1 MSVVAIIPCMGI
13 KPLQGPFNKLSQ
25 TATLYT
31 YIRILPLLVLMI
43 ATVPL
48 ATASELLPAFEATL
62 TIRYG
67 PLSGTMTLRLSHCT
81 GGYIYETSLQPKGFA
96 SLFKSGIIN
105 ETTYLETVGETVR
118 PLDYAS
124 TDTIANPVR
133 TTHYVFDQDRV
144 SGVYKSQPV
153 DVPMLDGGHNR
164 ISAHIAMMMA
174 LQSGVDLPGFAI
186 FDRAR
191 WREFEFEVIP
201 NQVTKTKSG
210 TFDTVEVRYSP
221 KDSDKGSSLYF
232 ASSLSYLPVMIVY
245 REGGK
250 VKSRAQLTEYR
261 IDTVDGRP
269 PVCKAHNDQA
279 DQ

>member
-1 MSVVAIIPCMGI
+1 
-13 KPLQGPFNKLSQ
+13 
-25 TATLYT
+25 
-31 YIRILPLLVLMI
+31 
-43 ATVPL
+43 
-48 ATASELLPAFEATL
+48 
-62 TIRYG
+62 
-67 PLSGTMTLRLSHCT
+67 MTLQLSHCT
-81 GGYIYETSLQPKGFA
+81 GGYIYATSLQPKGFA

-105 ETTYLETVGETVR
+105 ETTYLETAGETVR

-133 TTHYVFDQDRV
+133 TTHYVFQQDRV

-153 DVPMLDGGHNR
+153 DVPMMPGGHNR

-191 WREFEFEVIP
+191 WREFEFETIP
-201 NQVTKTKSG
+201 NQVAKTKSG
-210 TFDTVEVRYSP
+210 TFDTVEVRYAP
-221 KDSDKGSSLYF
+221 KDSDKSSSLFF
-232 ASSLSYLPVMIVY
+232 APSLSYLPVMIVY

-250 VKSRAQLTEYR
+250 VKSRAQLSEYR
-261 IDTVDGRP
+261 IDSAVENP
-269 PVCKAHNDQA
+269 PVCSSENTLA

>member
-1 MSVVAIIPCMGI
+1 MRIE
-13 KPLQGPFNKLSQ
+13 PLKSLFNKLSRP
-25 TATLYT
+25 ASLYT
-31 YIRILPLLVLMI
+31 CLRRLSLLVLMI
-43 ATVPL
+43 ALVPQ
-48 ATASELLPAFEATL
+48 ATASGPLPAFEATL
-62 TIRYG
+62 AIRYG

-81 GGYIYETSLQPKGFA
+81 GGYVYATSLQPKGFA

-105 ETTYLETVGETVR
+105 ETTYLETVEETVR

-124 TDTIANPVR
+124 TDTIANPAR
-133 TTHYVFDQDRV
+133 TTHYVFQQDRV

-153 DVPMLDGGHNR
+153 DVPMLPGGHNR

-201 NQVTKTKSG
+201 DQVSKTKSG
-210 TFDTVEVRYSP
+210 TFDTVEVRYSS
-221 KDSDKGSSLYF
+221 KDSDKSSSLYF
-232 ASSLSYLPVMIVY
+232 APSLSYLPVMIVY

-250 VKSRAQLTEYR
+250 VKSRAQLSEYR
-261 IDTVDGRP
+261 IDSSVESP
-269 PVCKAHNDQA
+269 PVCAAGEIRGQ
-279 DQ
+279 